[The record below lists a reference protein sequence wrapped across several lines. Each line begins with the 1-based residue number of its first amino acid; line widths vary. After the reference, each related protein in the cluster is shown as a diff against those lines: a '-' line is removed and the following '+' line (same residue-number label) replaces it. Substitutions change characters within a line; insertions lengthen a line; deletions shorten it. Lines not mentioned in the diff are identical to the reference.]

1 MIITQT
7 PLRIS
12 LLGGNT
18 DFPEFFLQ
26 HGGAVLTSAIDKYI
40 YCIVTTRL
48 DNDIYVNWSKKEIVN
63 SVDKIEHD
71 LVREALIKTGITGG
85 VEITFLSDIP
95 AKTSGGSGL
104 GSSSSVAVGV
114 LNALYHYIGHVPTA
128 QQLAQEAVEI
138 EVKRLK
144 KPIGIQDQYIA
155 AFGGFR
161 FFEFQKNGQVTQEKV
176 SINNGALED
185 LDNSLMLFYTHR
197 MRNSGDILTS
207 VKKNISK
214 KTKSLMNIK
223 KLAYAG
229 KQAVLTGNI
238 PKFGKLLD
246 KYWQLK
252 KTISSNISDKQIDL
266 MYSLAKK
273 AGAKGGKI
281 IGAGGGGFMLL
292 MVPSHKRPGVRKAL
306 KNFLEMPFHL
316 ERDGSKV
323 IFNVRRY

>member
-18 DFPEFFLQ
+18 DFSEFFLE
-26 HGGAVLTSAIDKYI
+26 HGGAVLTTAIDKYI
-40 YCIVTTRL
+40 YCIVTSRL
-48 DNDIYVNWSKKEIVN
+48 DNDIYVNWSKKEIVS
-63 SVDKIEHD
+63 SVDEIEHD
-71 LVREALIKTGITGG
+71 LVREALKKTGITGG

-128 QQLAQEAVEI
+128 AQLAQEAVEI
-138 EVKRLK
+138 EVKLLK
-144 KPIGIQDQYIA
+144 KPIGIQDQYVA
-155 AFGGFR
+155 AYGGFR
-161 FFEFQKNGQVTQEKV
+161 FFEFQKSGEVPQEKLPL
-176 SINNGALED
+176 SNSALD
-185 LDNSLMLFYTHR
+185 DIDNSLMLFYTHR
-197 MRNSGDILTS
+197 MRNSTDILTS

-214 KTKSLMNIK
+214 KTKILINIK
-223 KLAYAG
+223 KLAYTG
-229 KQAVLTGNI
+229 YKAVLSGDITKMGQ
-238 PKFGKLLD
+238 LLD

-252 KTISSNISDKQIDL
+252 KTVSNNISDKQIDH
-266 MYSLAKK
+266 MYTLAKK

-292 MVPSHKRPGVRKAL
+292 MVPSNKRQSVRKAL
-306 KNFLEMPFHL
+306 SNFLEMPFHL